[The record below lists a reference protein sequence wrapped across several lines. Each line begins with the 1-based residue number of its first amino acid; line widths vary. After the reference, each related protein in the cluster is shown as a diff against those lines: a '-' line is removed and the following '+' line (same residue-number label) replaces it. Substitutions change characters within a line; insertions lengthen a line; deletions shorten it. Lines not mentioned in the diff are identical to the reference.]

1 MSGESLPPAVSDFLV
16 RHIRSVEA
24 LEVLLLVHSD
34 SERWWKPTEVYDAVR
49 SSRASVGQRLEEF
62 TAAGFLTKSGDDPP
76 TFRYTP
82 GDKLGRAVDETAAA
96 YRTWR
101 VRVIQTIFAAE
112 VDPLKSFA
120 DAFKFRKE

>member
-1 MSGESLPPAVSDFLV
+1 MSRESLPAAVRDFLA
-16 RHIRSVEA
+16 RHIRSVEE
-24 LEVLLLVHSD
+24 LEVLLLVSSD
-34 SERWWKPTEVYDAVR
+34 PARWWTPTEVYDSVR
-49 SSRASVGQRLEEF
+49 SSRQSIGQRLEAF
-62 TAAGFLTKSGDDPP
+62 MASGLLTKSGDDPP

-82 GDKLGRAVDETAAA
+82 EEKLRRAVDETAAA

-101 VRVIQTIFAAE
+101 VRVIEAIFASE